1 MGEDRDWGLSTEAS
15 RDEARD
21 ECRCRRESESLD
33 SKRCRLGEGE
43 SLEANPIRLGTE
55 AKPFGERES
64 LE

>member
-1 MGEDRDWGLSTEAS
+1 MGEDSDWGLSTEAS
-15 RDEARD
+15 QDEARN
-21 ECRCRRESESLD
+21 ECRRRGESESLD